1 MLIYNLSIFL
11 TSTAFVSTN
20 AKIRHTSF
28 EIYRIF
34 ENCPL
39 EQHYKKVSFLQP
51 LKNAGGDPGIFEAT
65 LAGLALDWRSSEV

>member
-1 MLIYNLSIFL
+1 MFIYALSIFL
-11 TSTAFVSTN
+11 TATAFVSTN

-39 EQHYKKVSFLQP
+39 GRNAISSDFFGYFL
-51 LKNAGGDPGIFEAT
+51 
-65 LAGLALDWRSSEV
+65 S